1 MSCLFVDN
9 LTVIDCS
16 FLDPGRG
23 VVGESWIVDI
33 ELTGALDEQGMVF
46 DFGHVKKRIKQ
57 HIDARADHRLLVP
70 TAYAGC
76 RTSSDSRRLTV
87 EFELQSGGV
96 ILHESPEDAVMLVA
110 AEKIDAEDLGRE
122 LQQQL
127 QGIMPRNVTGV
138 RLRLRTE
145 ESGGPYYHY
154 THGLQ
159 QHEGQCQRIAHG
171 HRSRIEIEVD
181 EVRSSAHE
189 EQWAS
194 RLKDAYVATDHHIVG
209 EFEHNGIAHTRMA
222 YRAAQGEFAMSLPSD
237 HVYVL
242 PNASTVEHIA
252 EHIATTVAREAAAP
266 VLVRAYE
273 GVGKG
278 ALGVASGPT

>member
-1 MSCLFVDN
+1 MVTGTNMDFAAARELGLVNELLPAEGFLEAVLERARGFCPPHKAAKAVGAIKRSVVSGLEMSFEGHL
-9 LTVIDCS
+9 
-16 FLDPGRG
+16 
-23 VVGESWIVDI
+23 
-33 ELTGALDEQGMVF
+33 ALE
-46 DFGHVKKRIKQ
+46 
-57 HIDARADHRLLVP
+57 
-70 TAYAGC
+70 
-76 RTSSDSRRLTV
+76 
-87 EFELQSGGV
+87 
-96 ILHESPEDAVMLVA
+96 
-110 AEKIDAEDLGRE
+110 RE

-127 QGIMPRNVTGV
+127 QEIMPRNVTGV

-145 ESGGPYYHY
+145 GSGGPYYHY

-194 RLKDAYVATDHHIVG
+194 RLKDAYVATDRHIVG